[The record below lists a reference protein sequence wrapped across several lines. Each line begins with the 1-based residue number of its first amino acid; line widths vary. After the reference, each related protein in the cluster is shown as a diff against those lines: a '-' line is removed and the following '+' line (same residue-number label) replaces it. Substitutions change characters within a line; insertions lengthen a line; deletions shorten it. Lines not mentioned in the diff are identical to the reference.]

1 MSTNEAET
9 RARTMGWMPKDKF
22 VAEGQPEDKWMS
34 AEDYIARGESI
45 MPILKA
51 NNKKLADRLSKTET
65 ELQST
70 KQLLTAAGEAIEELK
85 AFRSTLAKD
94 KVKEQKAQVLTAL
107 SEAKKSG
114 DTDAEVKLTDQLTEV
129 NAALKE
135 AEKPAPTT
143 KPASAPGPELSEA
156 SKSWMRDNPWF
167 GQDQRK
173 TGLAMGLSNEWKAQD
188 KETGTQE
195 FFDYVDQEINKIF
208 DQNAERRGAASKVS
222 STNNS
227 GGESEARRGNGGR
240 TFADLPP
247 EAKAAC
253 DRSGAKLVG
262 KGLAYKTKEEWRQVY
277 VEQYDWS

>member
-1 MSTNEAET
+1 MSIEEVET

-22 VAEGQPEDKWMS
+22 VAEGQPEAKWMS
-34 AEDYIARGESI
+34 AEDYVARGESI

-85 AFRSTLAKD
+85 NFRSTLAKD

-107 SEAKKSG
+107 TEAKKSG

-135 AEKPAPTT
+135 AEKPAPAAKPTATT
-143 KPASAPGPELSEA
+143 QAPELSEA

-173 TGLAMGLSNEWKAQD
+173 TGLAMGLSNEWKAQG
-188 KETGTQE
+188 KQTGTQE

-227 GGESEARRGNGGR
+227 GGEGEGRTNGGR

-253 DRSGAKLVG
+253 DRSAAKLVG
-262 KGLAYKTKEEWRQVY
+262 KGLAYKTKDDWRKAY